1 MCRDFRVYLD
11 DMRVSAEKV
20 LRYTSGFSFGQFMND
35 EKTFDAVV
43 RNLEIIGEAAK
54 HIPQEIRER
63 YPEVE
68 WRRIAGLRD
77 IVIHEYFG
85 MDEDILWDIVQNQ
98 VPRLLEQVRQILAV
112 EDTDE
117 SVEKRGFTVE
127 RSSP

>member
-11 DMRVSAEKV
+11 DMCVSAEKV
-20 LRYTSGFSFGQFMND
+20 LRYTSGFSFDQLMTD

-98 VPRLLEQVRQILAV
+98 VPRLLEQVRQILAA

-117 SVEKRGFTVE
+117 SVEK
-127 RSSP
+127 

>member
-11 DMRVSAEKV
+11 DMCVSAEKV
-20 LRYTSGFSFGQFMND
+20 LRYTSGFSFDQLMND

-54 HIPQEIRER
+54 HIPPEIRER
-63 YPEVE
+63 YPGVE

-98 VPRLLEQVRQILAV
+98 IPRLLEQVRQILAV

-117 SVEKRGFTVE
+117 SVEK
-127 RSSP
+127 